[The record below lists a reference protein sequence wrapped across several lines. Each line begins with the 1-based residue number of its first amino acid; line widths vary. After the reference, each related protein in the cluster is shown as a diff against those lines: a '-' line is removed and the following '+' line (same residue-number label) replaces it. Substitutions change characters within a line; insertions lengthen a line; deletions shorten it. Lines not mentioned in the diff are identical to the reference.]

1 MSTHSLPTLLA
12 RLIDALDRDNLAD
25 VKLLSPRVWSAA
37 VSICDGSDRR
47 PLARACQL
55 AEVAAKEAAH
65 LTSPADR
72 WVWRNL
78 IVAATEVLR
87 LELERLDAATSRDR
101 GTSVGS
107 GAARVDVY
115 GKAVA

>member
-1 MSTHSLPTLLA
+1 MSTHSLSALLT
-12 RLIDALDRDNLAD
+12 RLIDALDGADLAA
-25 VKLLSPRVWSAA
+25 VKVLSPRVWSAA
-37 VSICDGSDRR
+37 VSICDGTDRR
-47 PLARACQL
+47 PLARACQI
-55 AEVAAKEAAH
+55 AEVAAKEESR

-87 LELERLDAATSRDR
+87 LELERLDAL
-101 GTSVGS
+101 
-107 GAARVDVY
+107 